1 MHVSNENCLL
11 IFSLV
16 VPMQKWLF
24 LEKRKMCGI
33 KSAETAMY
41 DVSNKWKKRSSTFK
55 KRRTMNAPP
64 TDKKYER
71 VIKMSSN
78 CYVSV
83 KVANGV
89 FVFSECQKD
98 PGEQFQIN
106 DLFERERYWWG
117 KIRWPYEWIFW
128 FRVKWY
134 NDPELKSPAND
145 GNGTFKEPQTHSAYM
160 WFSAIYFNLD
170 TWNMQNLWFHNKCI
184 L

>member
-134 NDPELKSPAND
+134 NDPELKSPANEWERWKWNLQRTTNSLGIYVIFRD
-145 GNGTFKEPQTHSAYM
+145 LFQFGHMEYAKSLIPQ
-160 WFSAIYFNLD
+160 
-170 TWNMQNLWFHNKCI
+170 
-184 L
+184 